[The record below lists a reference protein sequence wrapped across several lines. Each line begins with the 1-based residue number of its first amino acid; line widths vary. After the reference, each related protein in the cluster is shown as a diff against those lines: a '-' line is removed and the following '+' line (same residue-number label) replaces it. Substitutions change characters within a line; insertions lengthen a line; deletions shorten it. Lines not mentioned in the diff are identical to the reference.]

1 MERFRFL
8 EKIAVADVAFEA
20 FGRSLEELFESSA
33 LALFSAMVELESVE
47 AKASEKVE
55 LESETA
61 PDLLFDW
68 LSELVYLKDLKAA
81 VYKDFSVS
89 IDQGERF
96 KLVGIA
102 KGEPIDA
109 QRHKLKVDVK
119 AVTYHLLEVR
129 KKNGLWRAQVIL
141 DI

>member
-8 EKIAVADVAFEA
+8 EKIAIADVAFEA
-20 FGRSLEELFESSA
+20 YGRSLEELFESSA

-47 AKASEKVE
+47 CRTSEKIE
-55 LESETA
+55 LTSDTA
-61 PDLLFDW
+61 SDLLFDW

-89 IDQGERF
+89 IDQREQFNLSGVAE
-96 KLVGIA
+96 
-102 KGEPIDA
+102 GEPIDA

-119 AVTYHLLEVR
+119 AVTYHMFEIE